1 MDKPLIITKI
11 SNESGII
18 ETTITFESKTFE
30 DATAVVKTIH
40 KALEFLNQCYSEDV
54 ELTAP
59 TVKKGLYDPKNKVW
73 TVEDLENEVKHI

>member
-1 MDKPLIITKI
+1 MNKPLIIAKI
-11 SNESGII
+11 SNESGAI

-54 ELTAP
+54 EFSAP
-59 TVKKGLYDPKNKVW
+59 TVKKAIYDLKNSVW
-73 TVEDLENEVKHI
+73 TVEDLKNHE